1 MKKLNEEHNKI
12 QNKVLTKLLK
22 KAATT
27 EFGIRYQFQEILI
40 QSTLLNRN
48 KYFENKVPIHT
59 YEEIYTK
66 WWQKNYKGEKNICW
80 PGKVKFAALSSGT
93 SNAPS
98 KKIPITKSLLKSNNK
113 VGLNQL
119 IALRNFNVPKSSLTK
134 DILLLGGSTRL
145 IEKKYHLEGDLSGI
159 QNYNAPK
166 WFKYLCKPTNK
177 INQEKDWNIK
187 IQKICNEAHKWDVGY
202 IAGVPSWIILLFEK
216 IIEQYKIN
224 SIKEIWPNLNVYV
237 HGGVFIE
244 PYKNKINQLTNLKLN
259 YIETYLASEG
269 FFAIQ
274 KHPNKPLELIINNGI
289 YYEFI
294 PFNENNF
301 DTEGNLK
308 SLPTIDSF
316 NTLKENTPYALLITT
331 NGGAWRYLIGDVIQF
346 IDVNNLYIQI
356 IGRTKH
362 YVSICG
368 EHLSV
373 DNMNFAISYLN
384 QKLKI
389 NIQEFTIFANR
400 INDTCCHHW
409 FVGYENLGNVSTN
422 QVLTLLD
429 KKLKEINDD
438 YKVERNSALNK
449 INITF
454 VPNNLFYAFLTKNGK
469 VGAQIK
475 FPRVLNDSIS
485 EQWLHFL
492 IKHGIDTTIS

>member
-1 MKKLNEEHNKI
+1 MKNSIEEYIKI
-12 QNKVLTKLLK
+12 QNNVLTKLLK
-22 KAATT
+22 KAAST
-27 EFGIRYQFQEILI
+27 EFGKRYQFQEILI
-40 QSTLLNRN
+40 QSTRENRC
-48 KYFENKVPIHT
+48 KYFENKVPFHT
-59 YEEIYTK
+59 YEDIYTK

-119 IALRNFNVPKSSLTK
+119 VSLRNFDIPKSSLTK
-134 DILLLGGSTRL
+134 DILLIGGSTRL
-145 IEKKYHLEGDLSGI
+145 VEKKHHLEGDLSGI

-166 WFKYLCKPTNK
+166 WFKYLCKPTKK
-177 INQEKDWNIK
+177 INNEKDWNVK
-187 IQKICNEAHKWDVGY
+187 IQRICDEAHKWDVGY

-216 IIEQYKIN
+216 ILEQHKIK
-224 SIKEIWPNLNVYV
+224 SIKDIWPNLNVYV
-237 HGGVFIE
+237 HGGVFID

-274 KHPNKPLELIINNGI
+274 KHPNQPLELIINNGI

-294 PFNENNF
+294 PFNDNNF
-301 DTEGNLK
+301 DVEGNLK
-308 SLPTIDSF
+308 TLPIVDTFKSV
-316 NTLKENTPYALLITT
+316 KENIPYAMVIST

-346 IDVNNLYIQI
+346 IDLSKLHIQI
-356 IGRTKH
+356 VGRTKH

-389 NIQEFTIFANR
+389 NIQEYTIFAGRNEE
-400 INDTCCHHW
+400 TCYHHW
-409 FVGYENLGNVSTN
+409 FIGYDQLGKISSN
-422 QVLTLLD
+422 QVQTLLD

-438 YKVERNSALNK
+438 YKVERNSALKK
-449 INITF
+449 IHITF
-454 VPNNLFYAFLTKNGK
+454 VPNNLFYAFLSKNGK

-475 FPRVLNDSIS
+475 FPRVLNVTTK
-485 EQWLHFL
+485 EQWIQFL
-492 IKHGIDTTIS
+492 TKNGIETTIS